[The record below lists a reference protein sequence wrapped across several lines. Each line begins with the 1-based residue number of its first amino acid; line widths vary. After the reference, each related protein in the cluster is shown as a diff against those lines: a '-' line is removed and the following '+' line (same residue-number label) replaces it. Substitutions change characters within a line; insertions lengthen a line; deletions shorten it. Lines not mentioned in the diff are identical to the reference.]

1 MILCNMLSNSIY
13 SHMFSYTNNYKIYPL
28 EFMKLHTKFCTLNV
42 YFKFNKPKSYEKIK
56 KLKFYAKFNKFNNY
70 CCVQLLFHFLFVIGY
85 ACST

>member
-1 MILCNMLSNSIY
+1 MLSNSIY

-56 KLKFYAKFNKFNNY
+56 KLKFYEKLINLITIVVYN
-70 CCVQLLFHFLFVIGY
+70 CCFTSCL
-85 ACST
+85 